1 VSLLLVLAPMH
12 VEAAAVRGGGRVLR
26 TGMGSRRARIA
37 AARSLAIDADAVA
50 VAGICG
56 AVASDL
62 ATGDVVLPTELR
74 TTGGDSV
81 PLIVSETLAAA
92 LRKRGLRVHTGPLL
106 SIDHIAGA
114 AERQS
119 LGATGA
125 VALDMETA
133 WLAPAAAGRPFAVV
147 RVVADTC
154 GRRLAD
160 PRFATDIARALVVL
174 RRAVPALGEWAR
186 DARFDLAAVHEPDTV
201 RA

>member
-1 VSLLLVLAPMH
+1 MSGLLVLAPMR
-12 VEAAAVRGGGRVLR
+12 VEAAAVRGDGRVLR
-26 TGMGSRRARIA
+26 TGMGPWRARIA
-37 AARSLAIDADAVA
+37 AARAQAIAADAVA

-56 AVASDL
+56 GVASRL

-74 TTGGDSV
+74 TTAGDTV
-81 PLIVSETLAAA
+81 PLTPSETLTAA
-92 LRKRGLRVHTGPLL
+92 LRRRGLRVHTGPLL

-119 LGATGA
+119 LRDTGA
-125 VALDMETA
+125 VAIDMETA

-147 RVVADTC
+147 RVVADTS

-160 PRFATDIARALVVL
+160 PRFATDIARALVAL

-186 DARFDLAAVHEPDTV
+186 DARFDLATVHEPDTV